1 MLAIPAGLSDV
12 RGVPLSEASPLVSFG
27 LGTGVEES
35 LALNRDELGAGDAWP
50 LAGAEL
56 AADSSVN

>member
-1 MLAIPAGLSDV
+1 MDSIPAGLSDV
-12 RGVPLSEASPLVSFG
+12 SGVPLSEASPLVSFG

-35 LALNRDELGAGDAWP
+35 LLLNCDELGAGEAWP
-50 LAGAEL
+50 LTGAEP